1 MVGMKRITF
10 ITFVLLLSPW
20 SAFAQTTQ
28 PAISLGTDVE
38 DGKKMV
44 QATVTLSGKPIENV
58 VLQYYVQRSFGNLLI
73 GQDTTLDDG
82 TSAVA
87 FPTDL
92 PGGADGQLHFIVKI
106 KSPPQYVTDSSSA
119 AFGADVQPA
128 PVADAFPR
136 ALWAPQA
143 PLALMLSIFVLLA
156 GVWLSYL
163 FVVSRILAIRIGGKP

>member
-1 MVGMKRITF
+1 MKPIPF
-10 ITFVLLLSPW
+10 ITWVLLLSPW
-20 SAFAQTTQ
+20 QAFAQTSR
-28 PAISLGTDVE
+28 PAIAVTIDVE

-44 QATVTLSGKPIENV
+44 HALVTLNGKPIVNV
-58 VLQYYVQRSFGNLLI
+58 NLQYFVQRTFGNLPI

-92 PGGADGQLHFIVKI
+92 PGAPDGMLHVIVRI
-106 KSPPQYVTDSSSA
+106 ATPPQYSSISLSA
-119 AFGADVQPA
+119 AFPADIQPA
-128 PVADAFPR
+128 PADAFPR
-136 ALWAPQA
+136 ALWAPNA

-163 FVVSRILAIRIGGKP
+163 FVVSRILAIRSAGQQ

>member
-1 MVGMKRITF
+1 MKPFLF
-10 ITFVLLLSPW
+10 IACLLLISPW
-20 SAFAQTTQ
+20 PAFAQTSR
-28 PAISLGTDVE
+28 PAIAVTTDVE

-44 QATVTLSGKPIENV
+44 HALVTLNGKPIENV
-58 VLQYYVQRSFGNLLI
+58 NLQYFVQRTFGNLPI

-92 PGGADGQLHFIVKI
+92 PGASDGNLHVIVRI
-106 KSPPQYVTDSSSA
+106 TAPPQYSSVSVSA

-128 PVADAFPR
+128 PADPFPR
-136 ALWAPQA
+136 ALWAPNA

-163 FVVSRILAIRIGGKP
+163 FVVSRILAIRNAGQQ

>member
-1 MVGMKRITF
+1 MKHIAF
-10 ITFVLLLSPW
+10 IAFVILMLPW
-20 SAFAQTTQ
+20 PALAQTTQ
-28 PAISLGTDVE
+28 PSIRLTTDVE

-44 QATVTLSGKPIENV
+44 QALVTLNGKPLENV
-58 VLQYYVQRSFGNLLI
+58 ALQYFVQRTFGNLQI

-92 PGGADGQLHFIVKI
+92 PGASDGALHMIVQVKT
-106 KSPPQYVTDSSSA
+106 PAQYSTVFASA
-119 AFGADVQPA
+119 SFPAGVQAA
-128 PVADAFPR
+128 PDADAFPR

-143 PLALMLSIFVLLA
+143 PLALMASIFVVLA

-163 FVVSRILAIRIGGKP
+163 FVVTRILAIRMDGH

>member
-1 MVGMKRITF
+1 MKQIPF
-10 ITFVLLLSPW
+10 ITLILLLAPW
-20 SAFAQTTQ
+20 QAFAQTSRPTI
-28 PAISLGTDVE
+28 AVTTDIE

-44 QATVTLSGKPIENV
+44 HTLVTLNGKPIENV
-58 VLQYYVQRSFGNLLI
+58 NLQYFVQRTFGTLPI

-92 PGGADGQLHFIVKI
+92 PGAPDGKLHLIVRI
-106 KSPPQYVTDSSSA
+106 TAPPQYSSISLSA
-119 AFGADVQPA
+119 AFPADVQPA
-128 PVADAFPR
+128 PADAFPR
-136 ALWAPQA
+136 ALWAPNA

-163 FVVSRILAIRIGGKP
+163 FVVSRILAIRSAGQQ